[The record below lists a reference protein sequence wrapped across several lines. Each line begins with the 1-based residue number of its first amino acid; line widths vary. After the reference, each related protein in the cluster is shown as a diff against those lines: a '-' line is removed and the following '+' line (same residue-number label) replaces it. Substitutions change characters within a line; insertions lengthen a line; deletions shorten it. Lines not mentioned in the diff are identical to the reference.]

1 MITFEKYVYAWLMD
15 LEWSLKYVYYL
26 FFNMQ

>member
-1 MITFEKYVYAWLMD
+1 MITFEKYAYVWLMD
-15 LEWSLKYVYYL
+15 LEISSKYVYYL

>member
-15 LEWSLKYVYYL
+15 LEINLKYVYYL